1 MELPMDTPEEKK
13 TKIIRTED
21 YVWVDVRSPAEYQQ
35 GHVPGAYSLPLFS
48 NEERAEVGTIYA
60 KSGKFAAIERGLEI
74 VGPRL
79 SRMLRQGKALSRKG
93 KLMVYC
99 WRGGMRSASVAWLLR
114 LENVDL
120 EVYPGGYKGYR
131 RSFSDLLDSG
141 WRFVVLGGP
150 TLCGKTEILKTLS
163 RQGEQVL
170 DLEGMARHKGSAFG
184 GLGQGEQPNNEQF
197 SNLLHFELEKM
208 DPAQII
214 WCEGESLNIGKVTMP
229 REFYDLLDASP
240 MIHLSIPQESR
251 LQRALTEYGSMP
263 SKLLEDSFE
272 KIKRRIGLDVAQ
284 KGISAIEN
292 GDLRTAIELAMDY
305 YDKTYQYALQ
315 KRKGHVLF
323 RYEGLGVPEQMAEE
337 IKEETYKRL

>member
-1 MELPMDTPEEKK
+1 
-13 TKIIRTED
+13 
-21 YVWVDVRSPAEYQQ
+21 
-35 GHVPGAYSLPLFS
+35 
-48 NEERAEVGTIYA
+48 
-60 KSGKFAAIERGLEI
+60 
-74 VGPRL
+74 
-79 SRMLRQGKALSRKG
+79 
-93 KLMVYC
+93 
-99 WRGGMRSASVAWLLR
+99 MRSASVAWLLR

-131 RSFSDLLDSG
+131 RSFSDLLDWG

-150 TLCGKTEILKTLS
+150 TLCGKTEILKTLA

-208 DPAQII
+208 DPTRIV

-240 MIHLSIPQESR
+240 MIHLTIPKESR
-251 LQRALTEYGSMP
+251 LQRAMTEYGAMP

-284 KGISAIEN
+284 KGVSAIEN
-292 GDLRTAIELAMDY
+292 GDLKTAIALAMDY

-315 KRKGHVLF
+315 KRKGPVLF
-323 RYEGLGVPEQMAEE
+323 RYQGLGVPVQMAEE

>member
-1 MELPMDTPEEKK
+1 M
-13 TKIIRTED
+13 
-21 YVWVDVRSPAEYQQ
+21 
-35 GHVPGAYSLPLFS
+35 PGAYSLPLFS

-131 RSFSDLLDSG
+131 RSFSDLLDLG

-150 TLCGKTEILKTLS
+150 TLCGKTEILKTLAQ
-163 RQGEQVL
+163 QGEQVL

-208 DPAQII
+208 DPTRIV

-240 MIHLSIPQESR
+240 MIHLTIPKESR
-251 LQRALTEYGSMP
+251 LQRAMTEYGSMP

-292 GDLRTAIELAMDY
+292 GDLKTAIALAMDY

-315 KRKGHVLF
+315 KRKGPILF
-323 RYEGLGVPEQMAEE
+323 RYQGLGVPEQMAEE